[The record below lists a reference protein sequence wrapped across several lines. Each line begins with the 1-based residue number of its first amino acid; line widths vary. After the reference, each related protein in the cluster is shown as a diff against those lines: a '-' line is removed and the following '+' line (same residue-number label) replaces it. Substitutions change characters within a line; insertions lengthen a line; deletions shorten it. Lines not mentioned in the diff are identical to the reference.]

1 MSQIEA
7 NEQAR
12 RNYAL
17 EAFTLGEE
25 NFLQIRCGGEVIA
38 TVTAPAGPS
47 VPTEFVVFNGNG
59 MTEDDEE
66 DPKLVVKRFPTR
78 GDSNAAWREAARF
91 GYQHALAKMMTQD
104 VREEREAYG
113 LVA

>member
-25 NFLQIRCGGEVIA
+25 NFLQIRCGEEILA
-38 TVTAPAGPS
+38 TVCAPAGAP
-47 VPTEFVVFNGNG
+47 VPTEFVVYNGTGLND
-59 MTEDDEE
+59 EDEE
-66 DPKLVVKRFPTR
+66 DAKLIAKRFPVRTSTN
-78 GDSNAAWREAARF
+78 DAWREAAKF
-91 GYQHALAKMMTQD
+91 GYNHALAKMMIPD
-104 VREEREAYG
+104 AREDREAYSF
-113 LVA
+113 AA